1 MSPAEPLGLSPKPPA
16 LKISVTIVAKT
27 RLKAL
32 FDMTNPPLLS
42 WRPDVVERT
51 DAKASTLGFG
61 GGDLHSIGQLWE
73 SKVPAPAPEISLFL
87 LAGEW
92 PANARRASFFE
103 PHPFHGITLDAKRTG
118 QYVYHKAG
126 IGTAPRKAPNG
137 RRRFRLAKT
146 LVLIHRDKPDN
157 IS

>member
-1 MSPAEPLGLSPKPPA
+1 MSPAEPLGLTPKPTA

-51 DAKASTLGFG
+51 DAKASTLGLVG
-61 GGDLHSIGQLWE
+61 GTSHSIGQLWE

-87 LAGEW
+87 LPGEW
-92 PANARRASFFE
+92 PVNARRASFSE
-103 PHPFHGITLDAKRTG
+103 ITERVVPAGGEKTSRNQDSQAMPWMPHTAGKDSGESRRSKRC
-118 QYVYHKAG
+118 
-126 IGTAPRKAPNG
+126 
-137 RRRFRLAKT
+137 
-146 LVLIHRDKPDN
+146 
-157 IS
+157 SSS